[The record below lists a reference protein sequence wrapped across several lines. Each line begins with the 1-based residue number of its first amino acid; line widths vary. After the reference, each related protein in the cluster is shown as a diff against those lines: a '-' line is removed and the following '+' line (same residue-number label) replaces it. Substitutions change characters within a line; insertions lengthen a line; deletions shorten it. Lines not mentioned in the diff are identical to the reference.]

1 MWNNPHAILGESCIA
16 LTPRDRLCDAGV
28 KDFLRP
34 NTLIYL
40 TVIASIVTALVRSC
54 WSTGTENSSNTYI
67 YTDIYTPVDMLNET
81 TTTTREYSLPG
92 VLHYLQ
98 SEWRRF
104 ERERNE
110 WAIERAELK
119 VYCRIKKGKGLVFRL
134 WSTRHGLRFWR
145 ASSEAARTYDLI
157 SSNEWKCLNMLCGKR
172 GKFLVLVATARAAS
186 SNNGNYIQKEA
197 PGILLFHV
205 ETATRRRNWF
215 TQPYSQVLD
224 LFHELLR
231 LCLLKLI

>member
-1 MWNNPHAILGESCIA
+1 MENGLSTPKEFGLAPSTAQHQHQLEEQQRSNRLQGHLWGPHFFHFCFNSSNNGIMISSFLNLIVHPTTPLPVVWNNPHAILGESCIA

-119 VYCRIKKGKGLVFRL
+119 VHCRIKKGQR
-134 WSTRHGLRFWR
+134 TRFPIVKH
-145 ASSEAARTYDLI
+145 
-157 SSNEWKCLNMLCGKR
+157 
-172 GKFLVLVATARAAS
+172 
-186 SNNGNYIQKEA
+186 
-197 PGILLFHV
+197 
-205 ETATRRRNWF
+205 
-215 TQPYSQVLD
+215 
-224 LFHELLR
+224 
-231 LCLLKLI
+231 